1 MKWIEIPEGEDAKQ
15 ERLAEL
21 YKRLDALVLFVAQ
34 ERAEIINEIEAI
46 ERSLAKSYVVRT
58 GESNE

>member
-1 MKWIEIPEGEDAKQ
+1 MKWIEIPEGENAKQ

-21 YKRLDALVLFVAQ
+21 YKRLEAVAQ

-46 ERSLAKSYVVRT
+46 ERSLAKPYMMRT
-58 GESNE
+58 GENNE